1 MFYFWLFF
9 HILKKEGIGD
19 GDMIHYIWGFMIVI
33 GIVVSVITGETAS
46 VNTSVIDGA
55 KDAVSLC
62 ITMLGIMAFWTG
74 LMEVA
79 KEAGIIG
86 YLTRKLE
93 KILGWLFPGVPKDHA
108 AREYMASNMIA
119 NIMGLG
125 WAATPMGLKA
135 MGELAKL
142 EEENPTV
149 PKGTAS
155 RAMCTFL
162 IINVSSLQLIP
173 INVIA
178 YRSQYGSVNPA
189 AILGSGLVATFIS
202 TAVAIFFCKIMD
214 NTLKKTKFIK

>member
-9 HILKKEGIGD
+9 HILNKDSLGVR
-19 GDMIHYIWGFMIVI
+19 DMIHYIWGFMIVI

-86 YLTRKLE
+86 YLTKKLE
-93 KILGWLFPGVPKDHA
+93 KILGWLFPGVPKDHV

-135 MGELAKL
+135 MGELSKL

-173 INVIA
+173 INIIA
-178 YRSQYGSVNPA
+178 YRSQYGSVNPTG
-189 AILGSGLVATFIS
+189 ILVPGLIATFIS
-202 TAVAIFFCKIMD
+202 TAVAVVFCKIMD
-214 NTLKKTKFIK
+214 NIPKKNKLLK

>member
-1 MFYFWLFF
+1 ML
-9 HILKKEGIGD
+9 
-19 GDMIHYIWGFMIVI
+19 VI
-33 GIVVSVITGETAS
+33 GIIVSVITGETAS

-86 YLTRKLE
+86 YLTKKLE
-93 KILGWLFPGVPKDHA
+93 TLLGCLFPDVPKDHP

-119 NIMGLG
+119 NMIGLG
-125 WAATPMGLKA
+125 WAATPLGLKA
-135 MGELAKL
+135 MEELAKL
-142 EEENPTV
+142 EEEHPTV
-149 PKGTAS
+149 PKGTAN

-189 AILGSGLVATFIS
+189 AILGPGLVATFIS
-202 TAVAIFFCKIMD
+202 TAVAVLFCKWKG
-214 NTLKKTKFIK
+214 KK

>member
-1 MFYFWLFF
+1 
-9 HILKKEGIGD
+9 
-19 GDMIHYIWGFMIVI
+19 MIHYIWGFMIVI

-86 YLTRKLE
+86 YLTRKME

-142 EEENPTV
+142 EEQNPTV

-189 AILGSGLVATFIS
+189 AILGPGLVATFIS
-202 TAVAIFFCKIMD
+202 TAVAVIFCKIMD
-214 NTLKKTKFIK
+214 HCSRENKLNKR